1 MIRWLYENIKNRIKA
16 VFLAVRL
23 PTARPG
29 GCPLCAG
36 GLGVVPHA
44 HPAAVYPAGL
54 RLWPGVGAPIYIVRD
69 KRLACLAPPNT
80 RQSVGPV
87 FSATVAKCV
96 LDAAVFR
103 PAPTGTSAPIT
114 GAYGS
119 GAGFPGAG
127 FWPFEPPGG
136 PIVMALRRVAI
147 VCLLLKCRI
156 LAIKRLII
164 KNTPPDRFWPGGFI
178 KKVPFI
184 CAGGSG

>member
-1 MIRWLYENIKNRIKA
+1 MCRRAWRGTTRSPRR
-16 VFLAVRL
+16 RL
-23 PTARPG
+23 PRRITPLAWRG
-29 GCPLCAG
+29 GS
-36 GLGVVPHA
+36 
-44 HPAAVYPAGL
+44 
-54 RLWPGVGAPIYIVRD
+54 YIFDRD

-80 RQSVGPV
+80 RQSAGPV

-96 LDAAVFR
+96 LDSAVFR
-103 PAPTGTSAPIT
+103 PAPTGLGAPIT

-164 KNTPPDRFWPGGFI
+164 KNTPRTAFGPG
-178 KKVPFI
+178 VL
-184 CAGGSG
+184 